1 MRVVD
6 VNRHDLADHEAA
18 ARRRGREIENLMKRG
33 LKAYGRFRDPRR
45 THDFRR
51 LWSKLRQLEFVYRSV
66 VLAAGYVHRL
76 SQFVSDDVDHK
87 FPGITNIS
95 QRIFSFAAPRLR
107 WFGLSQSRRT

>member
-1 MRVVD
+1 MK
-6 VNRHDLADHEAA
+6 LA
-18 ARRRGREIENLMKRG
+18 
-33 LKAYGRFRDPRR
+33 LKTHGRFRDSGRA
-45 THDFRR
+45 HDRRR

-76 SQFVSDDVDHK
+76 SQFVKDDVDHK

-107 WFGLSQSRRT
+107 WFGLSQSGRKRQQRRVDAGHIKKRKRSEI